1 MRSPTA
7 RAGVWLAGAPSND
20 SSSKAPAL
28 SPALL
33 MLALHRV
40 ERRPVSSVAGA
51 SSRSTVANEGSSSQ
65 SHSDD
70 SVVFANCAV
79 PAGLRLWLHTK
90 MRQEFP

>member
-1 MRSPTA
+1 MA
-7 RAGVWLAGAPSND
+7 LGLAGAPSND

-40 ERRPVSSVAGA
+40 ERRPVSSVVGA

-65 SHSDD
+65 SHRDT

-79 PAGLRLWLHTK
+79 PPALRLWLRYK
-90 MRQEFP
+90 RGQEFP